1 MNAKIG
7 MRWIALASAL
17 IAGAA
22 LAQNPAGPAPAQAP
36 QGMPGMMGP
45 GMMGPGTTM
54 GPGMMGPGTMHHEM
68 MGSGMMRSGPGFGR
82 NALRAL
88 NLSDEQRDRIARI
101 MEETRRASWNVLGE
115 LMSERFALR
124 DLYRADKMNIDAVLE
139 QQRKVD
145 DLNRQL
151 LKTRLEAHG
160 RIQAMLSP
168 EQQKI
173 FRSFPPRAMGRARG

>member
-17 IAGAA
+17 IAGTA
-22 LAQNPAGPAPAQAP
+22 LAQNPAGPAPAQP
-36 QGMPGMMGP
+36 PGMPGMMGP
-45 GMMGPGTTM
+45 GMMGPGM
-54 GPGMMGPGTMHHEM
+54 MHHEM
-68 MGSGMMRSGPGFGR
+68 MGPGMMRSGPGFGR
-82 NALRAL
+82 SALRAL

-101 MEETRRASWNVLGE
+101 MEETRRASWNVLGQ
-115 LMSERFALR
+115 LMSERFTLR
-124 DLYRADKMNIDAVLE
+124 ELYRAGKVNVDAVIE

-151 LKTRLEAHG
+151 LKARLEARG
-160 RIQAMLSP
+160 RIHAMLSP